1 MHILSSEFSQVPGIQ
16 QTTLLIPAPSTTIAS
31 PWLRPR
37 LEGYRTAERGKAFDA
52 KLSDSARVMFTV
64 RLQTGI
70 GDLLNN
76 YQALLTVEQAPLMG
90 QDPQASYPAIVTDVS
105 GLFALDGHVST
116 DVALYGVSRVTLKLI
131 RRTNP
136 TTATPVM
143 PLFCL
148 VQVLGEEKGIDVEY
162 NLRDR
167 GES

>member
-1 MHILSSEFSQVPGIQ
+1 MHILSSEFSQLPSIQ
-16 QTTLLIPAPSTTIAS
+16 ATGGTVPAPSTTIAS

-37 LEGYRTAERGKAFDA
+37 LEGYRTAERGRTFDA

-70 GDLLNN
+70 GDVLNN
-76 YQALLTVEQAPLMG
+76 YQALLTVEQAPLLG
-90 QDPQASYPAIVTDVS
+90 QDPQAAFPALVTDVS
-105 GLFALDGHVST
+105 GLFALDGHVVT
-116 DVALYGVSRVTLKLI
+116 DVALYGVSRVTLQLI

-136 TTATPVM
+136 LTTATAYPM
-143 PLFCL
+143 FCL

-162 NLRDR
+162 QLRDR